1 MAKTFYFLRAINAT
15 SALIKLNGITTIY
28 YDKMCG
34 QPIQFQDHI
43 KLAGD
48 NKNKLALNSAL
59 PMQIKPSQY
68 TPFTTIFFL
77 PKSIHM

>member
-15 SALIKLNGITTIY
+15 SALTKLNGITTIY

-59 PMQIKPSQY
+59 PMQLNHHNMHRLP
-68 TPFTTIFFL
+68 PLFL
-77 PKSIHM
+77 PKSTHM